1 MNRSQS
7 RNYLLPKKGVHLAND
22 RTWPCISIYSRK
34 YTCRKVFSLRSLGR
48 ERARLF
54 LSRVGVI
61 ILAQSCGGEG
71 DNINLYVTL
80 QGCGALWSQVLVIMC
95 I

>member
-1 MNRSQS
+1 M
-7 RNYLLPKKGVHLAND
+7 HLIND
-22 RTWPCISIYSRK
+22 RTWPCYSRK
-34 YTCRKVFSLRSLGR
+34 YTCRKVFSLRSPGR

-71 DNINLYVTL
+71 DDINLYVTL
-80 QGCGALWSQVLVIMC
+80 QGCSVLLWSQVL
-95 I
+95 